1 MAFWITLSKKRYCT
15 LVKDTTL
22 SGIDYLERDTTLS
35 TLCMDTVVK
44 IEYRKSVLKIENG
57 KTLTAPKFWTFE
69 ANVGGC
75 YLPSG

>member
-1 MAFWITLSKKRYCT
+1 
-15 LVKDTTL
+15 
-22 SGIDYLERDTTLS
+22 
-35 TLCMDTVVK
+35 MDTVVK